1 MKYVYT
7 TVDNRFGC
15 HPDYP
20 STFLSVK
27 IADYALEQCY
37 EEFSDR
43 DISNKRVNL
52 NKLLLYADEVKSS
65 I

>member
-20 STFLSVK
+20 SKLLYVK

-43 DISNKRVNL
+43 GISNKRLNL
-52 NKLLLYADEVKSS
+52 DKLLQYADE
-65 I
+65 IN